1 MQPNFLHTVAG
12 ETPQGGGARSL
23 CKSNMRPYPASG
35 CSLVIAQYNGIHF
48 ASIITFFLAVSFFSF
63 AANAQ
68 CQRNGAYD
76 ASEIANSMFFST
88 REQTKFAP
96 GERHYPLA
104 SHATA
109 RYCFSRGCAGQLSVK
124 WTDDE
129 QIRLH
134 YLRVSMVQNEDPS
147 SELRFIKV
155 ATLQME
161 TWLYA
166 RLRSLDTATVI
177 GIMKRV
183 AGHYGGS
190 HSEDMTWVTSA
201 MGSFDRFDK
210 ECATYAMEA
219 TQHLLVLANLGL
231 IRHWNVTA
239 PVYRYGI
246 PGHWTAGLENRDT
259 CEKYRFD
266 LNVGASARYS
276 LHVKGQDPALLVLEN
291 GKSYAFLFPAMDS
304 NGIGRPT
311 GNRDRVVPAGAFALK
326 GPLPPVAR

>member
-1 MQPNFLHTVAG
+1 
-12 ETPQGGGARSL
+12 
-23 CKSNMRPYPASG
+23 MRPYPLG
-35 CSLVIAQYNGIHF
+35 CSLVIVQCKVKHF
-48 ASIITFFLAVSFFSF
+48 ASIISFFLAVSFFSF
-63 AANAQ
+63 TANSQ
-68 CQRNGAYD
+68 CHRNAAYD
-76 ASEIANSMFFST
+76 ASQIANSSFFST

-96 GERHYPLA
+96 SERHFPLA

-109 RYCFSRGCAGQLSVK
+109 RYCFSRGCTGQLTVK

-134 YLRVSMVQNEDPS
+134 YLRASIVQNEDPS

-166 RLRSLDTATVI
+166 RLRSLDSATVI
-177 GIMKRV
+177 RIMQGI

-190 HSEDMTWVTSA
+190 HPEGMTWITSA
-201 MGSFDRFDK
+201 MGSHDRFDK

-231 IRHWNVTA
+231 IRHWNVTE

-259 CEKYRFD
+259 CENYRFD
-266 LNVGASARYS
+266 LNAGASARYS
-276 LHVKGQDPALLVLEN
+276 LHAKGQDPSRLVLAN
-291 GKSYAFLFPAMDS
+291 SQSYAYLFPAMDG
-304 NGIGRPT
+304 NGMGRPT
-311 GNRDRVVPAGAFALK
+311 GNRDRDIPAGAFALK
-326 GPLPPVAR
+326 GPLPPVAREALRY

>member
-1 MQPNFLHTVAG
+1 
-12 ETPQGGGARSL
+12 
-23 CKSNMRPYPASG
+23 MRPYPVTG
-35 CSLVIAQYNGIHF
+35 CLLAIAQCSGIPF
-48 ASIITFFLAVSFFSF
+48 ASFLTFFLAASFFSF
-63 AANAQ
+63 TAKAQ
-68 CQRNGAYD
+68 CHRNGAYD
-76 ASEIANSMFFST
+76 ASEIANSTFFST

-104 SHATA
+104 SHAMA
-109 RYCFSRGCAGQLSVK
+109 RYCFSRGCAGQLTVK
-124 WTDDE
+124 WTDEE

-134 YLRVSMVQNEDPS
+134 SLRASMVQNDDPS

-166 RLRSLDTATVI
+166 RLQRLDSSTVVR
-177 GIMKRV
+177 IMKRI

-190 HSEDMTWVTSA
+190 RSEDVTWITNA
-201 MGSFDRFDK
+201 MGSHDRFDK

-231 IRHWNVTA
+231 IRYWNVMA

-259 CEKYRFD
+259 CENYRFD
-266 LNVGASARYS
+266 LNAGASARHS
-276 LHVKGQDPALLVLEN
+276 FHVKGQDPAILALEDSRN
-291 GKSYAFLFPAMDS
+291 YAYLFPAMDG
-304 NGIGRPT
+304 NGMGRPT
-311 GNRDRVVPAGAFALK
+311 RHQRDVPAGSFALK

>member
-1 MQPNFLHTVAG
+1 
-12 ETPQGGGARSL
+12 
-23 CKSNMRPYPASG
+23 MRPYPVSG
-35 CSLVIAQYNGIHF
+35 CSPAIVQYNGIHF

-63 AANAQ
+63 TANAQ
-68 CQRNGAYD
+68 CHRNGAYD
-76 ASEIANSMFFST
+76 ASEIANSTFFST

-109 RYCFSRGCAGQLSVK
+109 RYCFSRGCAGQLTVK

-134 YLRVSMVQNEDPS
+134 YLRASMVQNEEPS

-166 RLRSLDTATVI
+166 RLRSLDSATVI

-183 AGHYGGS
+183 ASHYGGS
-190 HSEDMTWVTSA
+190 HSEDITWVTSA
-201 MGSFDRFDK
+201 MSSYGRFDK

-231 IRHWNVTA
+231 LRHWNVTA

-259 CEKYRFD
+259 CENYRFD
-266 LNVGASARYS
+266 LNAGASARYS
-276 LHVKGQDPALLVLEN
+276 LHVKRQDPAILALEN
-291 GKSYAFLFPAMDS
+291 SRSYAYLFPAMDG
-304 NGIGRPT
+304 NGMGPPAGHRR
-311 GNRDRVVPAGAFALK
+311 RDVPAGASALK

>member
-1 MQPNFLHTVAG
+1 
-12 ETPQGGGARSL
+12 
-23 CKSNMRPYPASG
+23 MRPYPLTRFPFAIRQG
-35 CSLVIAQYNGIHF
+35 YARHF
-48 ASIITFFLAVSFFSF
+48 ASFITFFLAVAVFSF

-68 CQRNGAYD
+68 CHRSGAYD
-76 ASEIANSMFFST
+76 ASEIANSTFFST

-104 SHATA
+104 SQAMA
-109 RYCFSRGCAGQLSVK
+109 RYCFSRGCAGQLTVK

-129 QIRLH
+129 QFRLH
-134 YLRVSMVQNEDPS
+134 HLRASMVQNEDPL
-147 SELRFIKV
+147 SELRFINV

-166 RLRSLDTATVI
+166 RLRSLDSATVS

-190 HSEDMTWVTSA
+190 HPEGMTWITSA
-201 MGSFDRFDK
+201 IGSHDRFDK
-210 ECATYAMEA
+210 ECTTYAMEA

-266 LNVGASARYS
+266 LNAGASARYS
-276 LHVKGQDPALLVLEN
+276 LHVKGQDPAILVLEN
-291 GKSYAFLFPAMDS
+291 SQSYAYLFPAMDG
-304 NGIGRPT
+304 NGMGRPT
-311 GNRDRVVPAGAFALK
+311 GNRDRDVPAGAFALR
-326 GPLPPVAR
+326 GPLAPAAR

>member
-1 MQPNFLHTVAG
+1 
-12 ETPQGGGARSL
+12 
-23 CKSNMRPYPASG
+23 MRPYRVTSCLPAI
-35 CSLVIAQYNGIHF
+35 VQYNGIHF
-48 ASIITFFLAVSFFSF
+48 ASFITFFLAVSFLSF
-63 AANAQ
+63 AADAQ
-68 CQRNGAYD
+68 CHRNGPYD
-76 ASEIANSMFFST
+76 ASEIANGTFFST

-109 RYCFSRGCAGQLSVK
+109 RYCFSRGCAGQLTVK
-124 WTDDE
+124 WTDEE

-134 YLRVSMVQNEDPS
+134 DLRASMIQNEDPS

-166 RLRSLDTATVI
+166 RLQRLDPSTVI
-177 GIMKRV
+177 GIMKRI

-190 HSEDMTWVTSA
+190 RSEDVTWFTDA
-201 MGSFDRFDK
+201 MGSHDRFDK

-231 IRHWNVTA
+231 IRHWNVMA
-239 PVYRYGI
+239 PVYRFGI

-259 CEKYRFD
+259 CENYRFD
-266 LNVGASARYS
+266 LNAGASARYR
-276 LHVKGQDPALLVLEN
+276 LHVKGQDPAILALEHSQ
-291 GKSYAFLFPAMDS
+291 SYAYLFPAMDG
-304 NGIGRPT
+304 NGMGRPT
-311 GNRDRVVPAGAFALK
+311 HHRDVPSGSFALK
-326 GPLPPVAR
+326 GPQSPAAR

>member
-1 MQPNFLHTVAG
+1 
-12 ETPQGGGARSL
+12 
-23 CKSNMRPYPASG
+23 MRPYPVSG
-35 CSLVIAQYNGIHF
+35 YAPAIVQYSGVHL
-48 ASIITFFLAVSFFSF
+48 AGIITFLLALSFFSF

-68 CQRNGAYD
+68 CYRQGAYD
-76 ASEIANSMFFST
+76 ASEIANSAFFST

-96 GERHYPLA
+96 DEGHYPLA
-104 SHATA
+104 SHAAA
-109 RYCFSRGCAGQLSVK
+109 RYCFSRGCAGQLTVE
-124 WTDDE
+124 WTDNE
-129 QIRLH
+129 QIRLRR
-134 YLRVSMVQNEDPS
+134 LRALMVQNEDPS

-166 RLRSLDTATVI
+166 RLRSLDSATVI

-190 HSEDMTWVTSA
+190 HSEDITWITGA
-201 MGSFDRFDK
+201 MGSHDRFDK
-210 ECATYAMEA
+210 DCATYAMEA

-259 CEKYRFD
+259 CENYRFD
-266 LNVGASARYS
+266 LNAGASARYS
-276 LHVKGQDPALLVLEN
+276 LQVKGQDPAILVLEN
-291 GKSYAFLFPAMDS
+291 SQSYSYLFPAMDG
-304 NGIGRPT
+304 NGMGRPT
-311 GNRDRVVPAGAFALK
+311 GHGRPSVSGAFALR